1 MKIKTSLR
9 YETEHATLR
18 GVGSVVDF
26 WPIRVVVIGNESSDK
41 RQLASDWRKVGNDF
55 RKVIQQATNERG

>member
-1 MKIKTSLR
+1 MKIKAPLR

-18 GVGSVVDF
+18 GMMGAVDF
-26 WPIRVVVIGNESSDK
+26 WPNRVVVIGNESSDK